1 MINKNLQEQ
10 LEQSKKLLDEVEE
23 RYRVYR
29 KDMEESPLSVLRTEL
44 GKKNIEIIEVNTK
57 LQKSIEENAS
67 LNDKFK

>member
-44 GKKNIEIIEVNTK
+44 GKKNIEIIEANTK